1 MLTGTSPRLRG
12 KNVIGCSV
20 KSRQSDYVKRMLRRA
35 LTLISLLATSAALAA
50 DTPAAT
56 GIVATGPAS
65 VLFTIAGLMIL
76 GLLFRQTAHRL
87 TQGIVN
93 RIGEMRIQ
101 RVLKRHGKD
110 QLHDIIIPGA
120 YGGLARIDHAV
131 LTPGGILCIRTVH
144 THGVVFGTEDEAQWT
159 NVDGISRR
167 RFLNP
172 LIQNEGRTR
181 ALQNI
186 VPEVPVAN
194 LVVFTGNVDFPNPL
208 PTNVIHVDSIDSY
221 IAKYVFG
228 PSKVED
234 WDAVWMSVKSAIL
247 SDDASRRDFNAQ
259 LSFS

>member
-1 MLTGTSPRLRG
+1 MTNRSDKTG
-12 KNVIGCSV
+12 
-20 KSRQSDYVKRMLRRA
+20 QSDYVKTMFRRA
-35 LTLISLLATSAALAA
+35 LTLLSLLATSAALAA

-56 GIVATGPAS
+56 GVVSTGPA
-65 VLFTIAGLMIL
+65 VILFSIAAVMIL

-87 TQGIVN
+87 AQGVVN
-93 RIGEMRIQ
+93 RIGELRIR
-101 RVLKRHGKD
+101 RVLSRHGSD
-110 QLHDIIIPGA
+110 QLHDIIVPGA

-144 THGVVFGTEDEAQWT
+144 SHGVVFGNETDAQWT
-159 NVDGISRR
+159 HVDGITRR

-181 ALQNI
+181 ALTNI

-194 LVVFTGNVDFPNPL
+194 LVVFTGNVEFPNPL
-208 PTNVIHVDSIDSY
+208 PSNVIHVDQIDSY

-234 WDAVWMSVKSAIL
+234 WDAVWMSVKSAVL
-247 SDDASRRDFNAQ
+247 GDDASRRDFNAQ